1 MSWLLG
7 IDIGH
12 QSVRVVQ
19 LRTSY
24 RHVTLESVQ
33 ERSLSEFPSI
43 ADAIRACVPAS
54 HARTE
59 SVATNLEGDRE
70 FIRLLDLPPT
80 AVKQLAEVLPF
91 ELEAQLP
98 FELDQTVFDSRP
110 LPRHSS
116 SEPLQVLCAV
126 ARTDDVRERIDLIR
140 SGAGLEPQNVE
151 PACVALGNL
160 APFVPELQGEGP
172 IAVAHLDTDLTDVVF
187 LKSGQVHF
195 ARTVSGGTG
204 GLPASAVPLAR
215 DLRQTLMAW
224 RAVGGA
230 VPTALYLTGPGA
242 LLSGAEAFLTSELG
256 MPVTPLPTPKLE
268 GITPENTAAVIRAT
282 RAIALGLGLTPR
294 ARGLNLRRGPLAYE
308 RGYGFLRDKVPL
320 LAGLGAVIAV
330 SFLFSTWVEA
340 HTLATQ
346 RDTLEEALGLV
357 TKQVLGE
364 TIRDPEKAMD
374 TVGPGTTGADEDP
387 MPHMDAFDVLVQLSK
402 AVPDDIVHDV
412 EELDVQRGKVTINGI
427 VPTIPDTQTI
437 ADNLKE
443 VACFRNV
450 KVVRTSQAVNADKQK
465 YVMEFEIRCPGEGT
479 DKDKKKDKESAAA
492 EAASSEAPVKAE
504 GK

>member
-12 QSVRVVQ
+12 QSVRVIQ

-24 RHVTLESVQ
+24 RRMAIESVQ
-33 ERSLSEFPSI
+33 ERPLAEFASI
-43 ADAIRACVPAS
+43 DDAIRACVPPS
-54 HARTE
+54 HVRSE

-80 AVKQLAEVLPF
+80 AAKQLNEVLPF

-98 FELDQTVFDSRP
+98 FELDQTVYDSRL
-110 LPRHSS
+110 LPRRSS
-116 SEPLQVLCAV
+116 NEPLQVLTVV

-140 SGAGLEPQNVE
+140 SCTGLEPERVE

-160 APFVPELQGEGP
+160 ALVVPELQGEGP

-204 GLPASAVPLAR
+204 GLPASAAPLAR

-224 RAVGGA
+224 RAGGG
-230 VPTALYLTGPGA
+230 VQPTALYLTGPGA

-256 MPVTPLPTPKLE
+256 VPVTPMPLPRMD
-268 GITPENTAAVIRAT
+268 GINADNQAMVIRAG
-282 RAIALGLGLTPR
+282 RALALAMGCTPR
-294 ARGLNLRRGPLAYE
+294 ARGLNLRRGSLAYE
-308 RGYGFLRDKVPL
+308 RGYGFLRDKIPMI
-320 LAGLGAVIAV
+320 AGLGAVIAI
-330 SFLFSTWVEA
+330 SFLFSTWVDA
-340 HTLATQ
+340 HTLASQ
-346 RDTLEEALGLV
+346 RDTLEDALGLV

-364 TIRDPEKAMD
+364 TIRDPEKVQD
-374 TVGPGTTGADEDP
+374 VVGPNTTAADDDP
-387 MPHMDAFDVLVQLSK
+387 MPHMDAFDVMVQLSK
-402 AVPDDIVHDV
+402 AVPPDVTHDI
-412 EELDVQRGKVTINGI
+412 EELDVQKNKVTINGV
-427 VPTIPDTQTI
+427 VPSIPDTQTI
-437 ADNLKE
+437 ASNLKN
-443 VACFRNV
+443 VPCFRDV
-450 KVVRTSQAVNADKQK
+450 KVVRTTQAVNAEKQK
-465 YVMEFEIRCPGEGT
+465 YVLEFTMRCPGEGT
-479 DKDKKKDKESAAA
+479 DKEKKKDKEGSPA
-492 EAASSEAPVKAE
+492 EAASSEVPDKAE